1 MSTTTIRVVDEPGE
15 ERKVEGRPAHWT
27 SDKPVWFQNPW
38 PSWRTNGKVDGLGM
52 VRLAVLIR
60 NQPEIPK
67 VGVPVRTPTWGTE
80 EEHQGDVK
88 ATWLGHACFLVEFPF
103 VASLGRGARVLFD
116 PVFSDRCSP
125 SQAFGPKRYTE
136 MPCKIEDIPEVDAV
150 VISHNHYD
158 HLDTH
163 TITTLF
169 KRARPPHIFAPLGN
183 ESYFASIGIPKD
195 HAHTLDWWDA
205 RRVEVSGTSF
215 KLICTPAQHWTG
227 RGAFD
232 QGKTLWA
239 SWAVEGEGKKVYF
252 AGDTGYRSVK
262 DDENEDE
269 CPVCPAFK
277 EIGEKF
283 DKFDLAMIPIGA
295 YKPRWFMSTIHCA
308 PQDSVRIF
316 KDVRA
321 KKAIAMHWGTWVL
334 TTEEIMEPPKRLAE
348 ECTKIGISDGD
359 FLLSDV
365 GETKFF

>member
-1 MSTTTIRVVDEPGE
+1 MSASTIRVVDEPAE
-15 ERKVEGRPAHWT
+15 ERKLEDEREGGWAGYARGPHPQST
-27 SDKPVWFQNPW
+27 
-38 PSWRTNGKVDGLGM
+38 L
-52 VRLAVLIR
+52 RL
-60 NQPEIPK
+60 PK

-80 EEHQGDVK
+80 EEHQGEVK

-103 VASLGRGARVLFD
+103 VASLGRGARILFD
-116 PVFSDRCSP
+116 PVFSQRCAP
-125 SQAFGPKRYTE
+125 TQFFGPKRYTE

-163 TITTLF
+163 TIRTLF
-169 KRARPPHIFAPLGN
+169 KRARSPHIFAPLGN
-183 ESYFASIGIPKD
+183 ESYFASLGIPKD

-205 RRVEVSGTSF
+205 RRVE
-215 KLICTPAQHWTG
+215 HWTG

-262 DDENEDE
+262 DGEDE
-269 CPVCPAFK
+269 DERPVCPAFK
-277 EIGEKF
+277 EIG
-283 DKFDLAMIPIGA
+283 DKFGGFDPCDDSHWGVQAEM
-295 YKPRWFMSTIHCA
+295 
-308 PQDSVRIF
+308 DSVRIF

-321 KKAIAMHWGTWVL
+321 KKAVAIHWGTWVL

-348 ECTKIGISDGD
+348 
-359 FLLSDV
+359 
-365 GETKFF
+365 